1 MPVVFR
7 YRGIRFF
14 FFSNEGNPREPIHI
28 HALRGESEAKFW
40 LQPSVRVAGSVG
52 FTARDLTELVAVVER
67 HRPVIEQAW
76 HEHFG

>member
-14 FFSNEGNPREPIHI
+14 FFSNEGDPREPIHI
-28 HALRGESEAKFW
+28 HALRGEAEAKFW
-40 LQPSVRVAGSVG
+40 IYPSVQVADSAG
-52 FTARDLTELVAVVER
+52 FNARTLRELVQVVER
-67 HRPVIEQAW
+67 HRPMIQWAW

>member
-14 FFSNEGNPREPIHI
+14 FFSNEGSPREPIHI
-28 HALRGESEAKFW
+28 HALHGDAEAKFW
-40 LQPSVRVAGSVG
+40 LVPTVHAVDSVG
-52 FTARDLTELVAVVER
+52 FSARTLAELVTVVER
-67 HRPVIEQAW
+67 HRGMIEKAW